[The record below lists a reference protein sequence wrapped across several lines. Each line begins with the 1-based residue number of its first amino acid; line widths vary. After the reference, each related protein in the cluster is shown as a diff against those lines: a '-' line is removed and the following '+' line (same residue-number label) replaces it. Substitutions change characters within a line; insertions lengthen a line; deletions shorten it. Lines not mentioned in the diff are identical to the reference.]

1 MRIPAMTMTALG
13 FYRSIAEGLF
23 YDTPFPL
30 PCSDRDG
37 NQLNM
42 VDEELGF
49 VTRWT
54 VSIAT
59 LRVRSSAY
67 RDPGRVWWNEFSISN
82 LTPNSFAIEMEN
94 PAIGKI
100 MGTGL
105 ISPKV
110 VGWEFRVPEIGFG
123 GFEFY
128 EKQEDGSYLMRAE
141 YASSDQFRT
150 LIRGKVWVQTAKET
164 KEEEGRED
172 NKEDKEEMHES
183 YNLFLFFA
191 SCASRSTKMTQESFI
206 VSTSALISEVI
217 VKMETLTTHIT
228 WAAECKSMSML
239 SGWSLHKSSSVS
251 TTTISKSFKVRS
263 SRSG

>member
-1 MRIPAMTMTALG
+1 MTHP
-13 FYRSIAEGLF
+13 FLF
-23 YDTPFPL
+23 T
-30 PCSDRDG
+30 PCSWIGDG
-37 NQLNM
+37 KIQLNM

-54 VSIAT
+54 VSD
-59 LRVRSSAY
+59 
-67 RDPGRVWWNEFSISN
+67 RDPTGKIECVQEIQVKGLSDVMHNEFCISN
-82 LTPNSFAIEMEN
+82 LTPNSFSIEMEN
-94 PAIGKI
+94 PAIGKV

-110 VGWEFRVPEIGFG
+110 VGWEFRVPEIGFE

-172 NKEDKEEMHES
+172 NKEDKEEMP
-183 YNLFLFFA
+183 
-191 SCASRSTKMTQESFI
+191 
-206 VSTSALISEVI
+206 
-217 VKMETLTTHIT
+217 
-228 WAAECKSMSML
+228 
-239 SGWSLHKSSSVS
+239 
-251 TTTISKSFKVRS
+251 
-263 SRSG
+263 